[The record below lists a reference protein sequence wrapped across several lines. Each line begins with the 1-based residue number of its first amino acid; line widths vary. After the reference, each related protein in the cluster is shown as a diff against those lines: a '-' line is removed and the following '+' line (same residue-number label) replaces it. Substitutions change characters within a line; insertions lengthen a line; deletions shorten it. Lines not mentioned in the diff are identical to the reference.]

1 MIHQLVP
8 AIKGIFDTDPP
19 DNTQS
24 AFHIGTFLTV
34 GGGVCLLVSGDIFLL
49 NKGVVVSERH
59 DTTRHTRTAK
69 GSE

>member
-8 AIKGIFDTDPP
+8 AIKGTLTDPP
-19 DNTQS
+19 GDAQS
-24 AFHIGTFLTV
+24 AFQSHSHWGILNGQ
-34 GGGVCLLVSGDIFLL
+34 GVFGQRRHFLL

-59 DTTRHTRTAK
+59 DTTRTAK